1 MDAAQQNV
9 RYHNTATL
17 GNVRTVIILEDPGA
31 RRREKSPR
39 PPWQTTPESPKTGN
53 DKSAWKN
60 DRKLHLISQRR
71 TPINS
76 SPRKNAGSKLL
87 IFIWTT
93 GAFNQENTVIKKRK
107 INI

>member
-31 RRREKSPR
+31 RLREKSPR
-39 PPWQTTPESPKTGN
+39 PPWQTAPEFPKTGN
-53 DKSAWKN
+53 DKSAWKS
-60 DRKLHLISQRR
+60 DRKLQLINQHR

-76 SPRKNAGSKLL
+76 SPRKKAGSKLL
-87 IFIWTT
+87 IFIWKP

>member
-60 DRKLHLISQRR
+60 DRKLHLINQRR
-71 TPINS
+71 TPIKKKTPGQNCWFLCE
-76 SPRKNAGSKLL
+76 RRERL
-87 IFIWTT
+87 
-93 GAFNQENTVIKKRK
+93 IKKIR
-107 INI
+107 